1 MAVIVIILPD
11 LVLKLAT
18 SINISN
24 NSNEMFK
31 KVDEVEA
38 IVYLKKKIM
47 LSKKVDEVEAKNY

>member
-11 LVLKLAT
+11 LVQKPAT
-18 SINISN
+18 STNISN

-38 IVYLKKKIM
+38 IVYLKKKVM
-47 LSKKVDEVEAKNY
+47 LSKKVDEV